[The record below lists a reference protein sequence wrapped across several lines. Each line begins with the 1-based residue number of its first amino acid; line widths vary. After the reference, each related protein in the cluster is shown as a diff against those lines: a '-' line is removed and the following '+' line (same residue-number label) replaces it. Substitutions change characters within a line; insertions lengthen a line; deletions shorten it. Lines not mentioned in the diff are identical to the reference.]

1 VIKKAEKPPKNFLE
15 CGIRNAESIRNPKS
29 AIRNVVSGPD
39 AKNERSDESDRM
51 SASDVF
57 KNAMQQI

>member
-1 VIKKAEKPPKNFLE
+1 LE
-15 CGIRNAESIRNPKS
+15 CGIRNSESIRDPKS

-39 AKNERSDESDRM
+39 AKNERSDESDRL